1 MRGLTIV
8 IYLFLFGLVGCNSVA
23 TYQAHL
29 QKELTPEQQKKDI
42 RFAQKKIN
50 KLHPS
55 IDWYLPKGAFDHSMD
70 SLVKATKNFKK
81 PNDFFFQL
89 SPLVAQVRQGHM
101 RLGFLPEKVTK
112 QEAKRRKKLG
122 MGPMSQVPIIL
133 HDEKFYL
140 SRNLS
145 GDSTIKVGS
154 RFLKINGISLDS
166 LYQKH
171 RKTYTSDG
179 FNQTYFPYRFQRS
192 FSNIYA
198 LEFGFL
204 DSLQC
209 TFSWKDGEYTK
220 MVHRKKSLE
229 NKEKTS
235 SKTTKDTTKVISNKQ
250 ITFSKKENIR
260 KKKRIF
266 GYDVASSKFQREL
279 QWIGKDSTVAYLK
292 IRGFSKG
299 RYRKAY
305 QQIFDEITQKQGKYL
320 VIDLRDNPGGL
331 LNEITELYS
340 YLSDKPFQMIDTPT
354 VVSKTSMLSPYWN
367 TAPWYAYPVAV
378 PMYPFFAV
386 FQTIK
391 TKKTAQ
397 GTYQYAL
404 ESSKI
409 KTPKPNNF
417 KGEVFVLINGGSF
430 SASCLFSSMLQ
441 TEGRGILIGEETG
454 GTAHGT
460 VAGFMPVYRLPNSKL
475 PLRLGIMD
483 IRPVKVKG
491 VEGRGVLPDIEL
503 LPSLEDKL
511 QRKDPELGW
520 ILNKL
525 QK

>member
-1 MRGLTIV
+1 MRFV
-8 IYLFLFGLVGCNSVA
+8 ASVVLFSFFALVGCQSVA
-23 TYQAHL
+23 SYQAHL

-55 IDWYLPKGAFDHSMD
+55 IDWYLPKGKFDHSMD
-70 SLVKATKNFKK
+70 SLVEVSNLPKK

-89 SPLVAQVRQGHM
+89 SPLVAQVKQGHM
-101 RLGFLPEKVTK
+101 RLGFLPDKVTK

-145 GDSTIKVGS
+145 GDSTLKVGS

-166 LYQKH
+166 IYQKH

-192 FSNIYA
+192 FSSIYA

-209 TFSWKDGEYTK
+209 TFSWKDSLYTK
-220 MVHRKKSLE
+220 TIHRKKPE
-229 NKEKTS
+229 EKKEKSTA
-235 SKTTKDTTKVISNKQ
+235 KVAKDTTKIISAKQ

-266 GYDVASSKFQREL
+266 GYDVTSSKFQREL
-279 QWIGKDSTVAYLK
+279 QWIGKDSTVAYVK

-299 RYRKAY
+299 SYPKAY
-305 QQIFDEITQKQGKYL
+305 QQIFEEITQKQGKYL

-340 YLSDKPFQMIDTPT
+340 YLSEKPFQMIDTPK

-367 TAPWYAYPVAV
+367 TAPWYSYPIAV

-386 FQTIK
+386 FQTVK
-391 TKKTAQ
+391 TKKTSH

-404 ESSKI
+404 ESSKV
-409 KTPKPNNF
+409 KNPKPKNF

-430 SASCLFSSMLQ
+430 SASCLFSSMVQ
-441 TEGRGILIGEETG
+441 AEERGILVGEETG

-491 VEGRGVLPDIEL
+491 IEGRGVLPDIEV

-511 QRKDPELGW
+511 QRKDPELSW
-520 ILNKL
+520 VL
-525 QK
+525 QKLKK